1 MILPATMKF
10 GLYFGSSDVRIGERP
25 IPAIGP
31 TEVLVRVATC
41 GICGSDTMEWYR
53 EPAIR
58 RLGGINTGH
67 EIAGEIVA
75 TGECVSRFQPGDR
88 VVVVHHFPCMECMPC
103 RDGNETACEA
113 MREKHIEPGGF
124 SQYIRVL
131 EPCVAKGLYLLPDT
145 MTFEQGS
152 FVEPLACVVRGMRK
166 VAPVA
171 ERTVL
176 VLGSGL
182 AGLLHIKLARHLGA
196 RRITAVDTNPRR
208 LEAASRAGA
217 DDGISPAEKLPSAD
231 RVFVCTGSPQAAE
244 GALDSVNRGG
254 QILFFATDGPDK
266 SLPIPLTRFW
276 TMQPT
281 ISFSYGAAPRDMQ
294 EAIELLRAG
303 QVSVDDLVTHR
314 LGIDQIAEAFQIA
327 SNPRDSSLKV
337 LVEPN
342 RDGQWLVISS

>member
-1 MILPATMKF
+1 MTLPATMKF
-10 GLYFGSSDVRIGERP
+10 GLYFGSDDVRVEERP

-31 TEVLVRVATC
+31 KEVLVRVVTC
-41 GICGSDTMEWYR
+41 GICGSDTMQWYR

-75 TGECVSRFQPGDR
+75 AGESVRQYKPGER
-88 VVVVHHFPCMECMPC
+88 VIVVHHFPCMECTPC

-113 MREKHIEPGGF
+113 MHEKHIEPGGF
-124 SQYIRVL
+124 SQYIRVF
-131 EPCVAKGLYLLPDT
+131 EPCVANGLYRLPDT
-145 MTFEQGS
+145 MTYEQGS
-152 FVEPLACVVRGMRK
+152 FGEPLACVVRGMRK
-166 VAPVA
+166 VAPIA

-196 RRITAVDTNPRR
+196 KRITAVDTNPRR

-217 DDGISPAEKLPSAD
+217 ADGISPAEKLPAAD
-231 RVFVCTGSPQAAE
+231 RVFVCTGSPKAAE
-244 GALDSVNRGG
+244 SALDCVNRGG
-254 QILFFATDGPDK
+254 HILFFATDGPDK
-266 SLPIPLTRFW
+266 KLPINLTRFW

-281 ISFSYGAAPRDMQ
+281 ISFSYGAAPRDMR
-294 EAIELLRAG
+294 EAIEFLRAG
-303 QVSVDDLVTHR
+303 QVCVDDLVTHR
-314 LGIDQIAEAFQIA
+314 FGIDRIAEAFQIA
-327 SNPRDSSLKV
+327 ANPRDSSLKV

-342 RDGQWLVISS
+342 QEGFPSRS

>member
-1 MILPATMKF
+1 MTLPATMKF
-10 GLYFGSSDVRIGERP
+10 GLYFGSDDVRVEERP

-31 TEVLVRVATC
+31 KEVLVRVVTC
-41 GICGSDTMEWYR
+41 GICGSDTMQWYR

-75 TGECVSRFQPGDR
+75 AGEAVRQYKAGER
-88 VVVVHHFPCMECMPC
+88 VVVIHHFPCMECTPC

-113 MREKHIEPGGF
+113 MHEKHIEPGGF

-131 EPCVAKGLYLLPDT
+131 EQCVANGLYRLPDT
-145 MTFEQGS
+145 MTYEQGS

-176 VLGSGL
+176 VFGSGL

-196 RRITAVDTNPRR
+196 KRITAVDTNPRR

-217 DDGISPAEKLPSAD
+217 DEGVSPAEKLPAAD
-231 RVFVCTGSPQAAE
+231 RVFVCTGSPKAAE
-244 GALDSVNRGG
+244 SALDCVNRGG
-254 QILFFATDGPDK
+254 HILFFATDGPDK
-266 SLPIPLTRFW
+266 KLPINLTRFW

-281 ISFSYGAAPRDMQ
+281 ISFSYGAAPRDMR
-294 EAIELLRAG
+294 EAIEFLRAG
-303 QVSVDDLVTHR
+303 QVAVDDLVTHR
-314 LGIDQIAEAFQIA
+314 FGIDRIAEAFQIA
-327 SNPRDSSLKV
+327 ANPRDSSLKV

-342 RDGQWLVISS
+342 QEGLPPRS